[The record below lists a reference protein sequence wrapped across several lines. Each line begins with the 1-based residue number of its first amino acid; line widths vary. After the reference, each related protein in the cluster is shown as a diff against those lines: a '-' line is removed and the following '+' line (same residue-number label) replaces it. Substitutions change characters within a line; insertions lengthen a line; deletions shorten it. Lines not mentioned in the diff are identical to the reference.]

1 MEFIGIVFL
10 VILQAYL
17 WGLMGYTYG
26 HKDGQRVGY
35 HRGRSISFNRYKE
48 NHK

>member
-17 WGLMGYTYG
+17 WGLLGYTYG